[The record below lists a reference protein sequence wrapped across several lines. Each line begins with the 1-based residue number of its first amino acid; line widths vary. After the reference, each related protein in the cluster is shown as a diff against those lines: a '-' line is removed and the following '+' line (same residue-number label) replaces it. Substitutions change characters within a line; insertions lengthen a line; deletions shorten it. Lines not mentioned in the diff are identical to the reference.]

1 MVSQLEHLGKSNQR
15 RTLQKP
21 ECVYIRSM
29 TSHTELEEAVGRGD
43 IFNGASSSIG
53 FQEEHN
59 VGRSSKQSEA

>member
-1 MVSQLEHLGKSNQR
+1 
-15 RTLQKP
+15 
-21 ECVYIRSM
+21 M